1 MIIVCCKILEVFD
14 VFQFVFDESLNG
26 CHWLHYKLTLLAF
39 ILKTLA
45 ELCLSGCGFCQDA
58 NLQLI
63 GALRTRET
71 VPVSNGVR
79 ETVNRANYLYFYMIS
94 SLVKEGN

>member
-45 ELCLSGCGFCQDA
+45 ELCL
-58 NLQLI
+58 
-63 GALRTRET
+63 RTRET